1 MPAAKPITAAP
12 AEFVGIVTSRNSK
25 VITAD
30 FEGRVDRLDLFN
42 GKHVKAGQVVAHLD
56 DSELQNRLRAARAKK
71 ASAQAQAAKAGA
83 IYANAARKAKV
94 ERYLSR
100 SGASSPEA
108 LRSAQSDQAAAGAE
122 GGVAESDIKAANAD
136 IDEVQRLLANADV
149 KAPIDG
155 VVAVVKTK
163 EGELAHKG
171 TAIARVFDPESLVIR
186 FGVPHANLA
195 TVTLNT
201 PVVLTTED
209 GTQIPATIQR
219 QDDDHDPTIDLT
231 TFEAAIDPTIRIDGI
246 RVGEYGHVRIAAA
259 PTAAQG
265 AAR

>member
-1 MPAAKPITAAP
+1 MPAAKPIAAAP
-12 AEFVGIVTSRNSK
+12 VEFVGIVTSRNSK

-56 DSELQNRLRAARAKK
+56 DSELQARLRAAQAKK
-71 ASAQAQAAKAGA
+71 SSAQASAAKAGA

-94 ERYLSR
+94 ARYLAR
-100 SGASSPEA
+100 SGAASPEE
-108 LRSAQSDQAAAGAE
+108 LRSAISDQSAAGAE
-122 GGVAESDIKAANAD
+122 GGVAEGDIKAANAD
-136 IDEVQRLLANADV
+136 IAEVQRLLASADV

-186 FGVPHANLA
+186 FGVPHASLPA
-195 TVTLNT
+195 VKLNT
-201 PVVLTTED
+201 QIVLTTED
-209 GTQIPATIQR
+209 GTKIPATVQR

-246 RVGEYGHVRIAAA
+246 RVGEYGHVRIAAV
-259 PTAAQG
+259 AAQG

>member
-1 MPAAKPITAAP
+1 MPAAKPIAAAP
-12 AEFVGIVTSRNSK
+12 VEFVGIVTSRNSK

-56 DSELQNRLRAARAKK
+56 DSELQARLRAAQAKK
-71 ASAQAQAAKAGA
+71 SSAQASAAKAGA

-94 ERYLSR
+94 ARYLAR
-100 SGASSPEA
+100 SGAASPEE
-108 LRSAQSDQAAAGAE
+108 LRSAISDQSAAGAE
-122 GGVAESDIKAANAD
+122 GGVAEGDIKAANAD
-136 IDEVQRLLANADV
+136 IAEVQRLLASADV
-149 KAPIDG
+149 MAPIDG
-155 VVAVVKTK
+155 VVAVVKAK

-186 FGVPHANLA
+186 FGVPHAQLP
-195 TVTLNT
+195 TVH
-201 PVVLTTED
+201 VSSQIVLTTED
-209 GTQIPATIQR
+209 GTAIPATVQR

-246 RVGEYGHVRIAAA
+246 RVGEYGHVRIAAV
-259 PTAAQG
+259 AAQG